1 MTAAEPAARPH
12 LLPRRSHSVCTCC
25 QIRECVRVCTQRK
38 PKAKTKWTARE
49 QQQQQQ
55 RRHWQRQQQRQR
67 HQQRLCR
74 SCCVRVCVCVLCPCS
89 GCCCCCSAA
98 AAHLLTLTAAHRAFA
113 ACVSLPL
120 LAQRQLR
127 LLSFCEQRRV
137 SMCASVCVCA
147 LRVCPSTGVGRL
159 VCVCVLCST
168 CGMWHV
174 SVSLSVCR
182 CFDCVSLPRRASPHL
197 AFHSCIH
204 SLRSREAA
212 NKKQQQ
218 KKYNNNK
225 SFCMRFKE
233 SERGERER
241 VCVCVGRVW
250 KRIEKRDCL
259 TMAAIGLLSHTLE
272 LHRNLFSDGTNF

>member
-1 MTAAEPAARPH
+1 MNSKRAATTTTTTTLAEAAAAAATATPAETVSVVLCARVCVCALSLLGLLLLLLCCCCSPSHLDGSPQSVRSMCFSAAARATSTAAVVLLRAAARVD
-12 LLPRRSHSVCTCC
+12 VCVCM
-25 QIRECVRVCTQRK
+25 CVCVACVPFNR
-38 PKAKTKWTARE
+38 
-49 QQQQQQ
+49 
-55 RRHWQRQQQRQR
+55 
-67 HQQRLCR
+67 CR
-74 SCCVRVCVCVLCPCS
+74 SSGMCVCVLC
-89 GCCCCCSAA
+89 G
-98 AAHLLTLTAAHRAFA
+98 
-113 ACVSLPL
+113 
-120 LAQRQLR
+120 
-127 LLSFCEQRRV
+127 
-137 SMCASVCVCA
+137 
-147 LRVCPSTGVGRL
+147 
-159 VCVCVLCST
+159 T

-241 VCVCVGRVW
+241 VCVCGQSVEENREERLLDNGSHW
-250 KRIEKRDCL
+250 SS
-259 TMAAIGLLSHTLE
+259 LSHT
-272 LHRNLFSDGTNF
+272 RITQKFI

>member
-1 MTAAEPAARPH
+1 MNSKRAATTTTTTTLAEAAAATATPAETVSVVLCARVCVCALSLLGLLLLLLCCCCSPSHLDGSPQSVRSMCFSAAARATSTAAVVLLRAAARVD
-12 LLPRRSHSVCTCC
+12 VCVCM
-25 QIRECVRVCTQRK
+25 CVCVACVPFNR
-38 PKAKTKWTARE
+38 
-49 QQQQQQ
+49 
-55 RRHWQRQQQRQR
+55 
-67 HQQRLCR
+67 CR
-74 SCCVRVCVCVLCPCS
+74 SSGMCVCVLC
-89 GCCCCCSAA
+89 G
-98 AAHLLTLTAAHRAFA
+98 
-113 ACVSLPL
+113 
-120 LAQRQLR
+120 
-127 LLSFCEQRRV
+127 
-137 SMCASVCVCA
+137 
-147 LRVCPSTGVGRL
+147 
-159 VCVCVLCST
+159 T

-218 KKYNNNK
+218 KNTTTTRAFACALKRV
-225 SFCMRFKE
+225 SEGKE
-233 SERGERER
+233 SG
-241 VCVCVGRVW
+241 CVCVGRVW